1 MSGARRSGRW
11 LALLV
16 AALLAALGACRR
28 GPPAATIASVQIG
41 DGALAGPLQEAG
53 LDAATLEDALR
64 VSLRDAGFRLAEGER
79 SYRARVDVVGVR
91 LAPDGFAG
99 SAPRVEIALELR
111 LLPTRADAGEQL
123 RETSTST
130 ATLTGRSPRDAWRAA
145 FSMAAADAAKGLSL
159 GFAADAKPLEALIA
173 DLGSPDSRVRDHAIR
188 VLADRRNPEA
198 VPALVERLRD
208 GDPEIVHRAVGALAQ
223 IGDPRAVG
231 PLIEV
236 AQGGDPSLTGRV
248 ARIVGDIGGPEA
260 EGYLLTLEAGH
271 PDPAVRRAA
280 RDALAELSARAEAA
294 GARVSA
300 KMRAP

>member
-1 MSGARRSGRW
+1 MAGRRWRVNGV
-11 LALLV
+11 AVLV

-28 GPPAATIASVQIG
+28 APTPATIASVRVG
-41 DGALAGPLQEAG
+41 DGELAGPLREAG
-53 LDAATLEDALR
+53 LEAATLEAALR
-64 VSLRDAGFRLAEGER
+64 TALGDAGFRLADGER
-79 SYRARVDVVGVR
+79 SYRARVDVLGVR

-99 SAPRVEIALELR
+99 SAPRVEIAIELQ
-111 LLPTRADAGEQL
+111 LTPTRADAGEQV
-123 RETSTST
+123 RETSTAT
-130 ATLTGRSPRDAWRAA
+130 ATLAGRTPGDAWRAA
-145 FSMAAADAAKGLSL
+145 FGMASADAAKRLAL

-173 DLGSPDSRVRDHAIR
+173 DLGSPDARVRDHAIR
-188 VLADRRNPEA
+188 VLADRRSPEA

-236 AQGGDPSLTGRV
+236 AQGGDPALTARV

-280 RDALAELSARAEAA
+280 REALDELSARAEAA
-294 GARVSA
+294 GSQVSA